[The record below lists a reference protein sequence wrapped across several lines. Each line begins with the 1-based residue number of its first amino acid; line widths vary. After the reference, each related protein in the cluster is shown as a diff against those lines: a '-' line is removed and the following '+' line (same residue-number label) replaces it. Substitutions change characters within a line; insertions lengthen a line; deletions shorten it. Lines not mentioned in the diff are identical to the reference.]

1 MFIYFYTQNSVFVLT
16 NPRAENEERFF
27 SRLRKSS
34 RDVATNLDFEDLECP
49 FKWNLMFCLCLW
61 IPKYQTCWCGK
72 TSLPVLHA
80 SQWGKWPFLVH
91 LLVTLP
97 QQFWSKLTF
106 AFAGNKKMTAW
117 DKYLLWFFPP
127 TGCMEGIIP
136 PWFHTVSLGV
146 SLLLI
151 YPKSIWLFMCG
162 CWEMINSVVT
172 DRKSVV

>member
-1 MFIYFYTQNSVFVLT
+1 MYFSYDILNSQKNQCIIRFYEFKSASFPGTLSFSLYLYLPVCVCVCFYISYKLYLFLITMFIDFYTQSSVFVLT

-61 IPKYQTCWCGK
+61 ILKYQTCWCGK

-106 AFAGNKKMTAW
+106 AF
-117 DKYLLWFFPP
+117 
-127 TGCMEGIIP
+127 CRE
-136 PWFHTVSLGV
+136 
-146 SLLLI
+146 
-151 YPKSIWLFMCG
+151 
-162 CWEMINSVVT
+162 
-172 DRKSVV
+172 